1 MEQDLDLK
9 NNISATDKIDEIRLA
24 LNSETGNQIIWVLV
38 EGEDDCKIYPKFLD
52 EIKAS
57 VEFVSGGKGQLM
69 IALNALAK
77 ETKQVIG
84 IQDADF
90 LHIDKNYPAVTN
102 LFYTDYHDIE
112 MTMLSFDEVR
122 CNFFTEYRM
131 LKKRYDNIW
140 QNVLQESSYIAY
152 IRWYNEKN
160 NCKIRFSE
168 LGYGDNLTEMSDGK
182 ISLKNKDLLQTL
194 NARSQNKTEE
204 LTGENIDKFITINKT
219 DDLLNLCNGHD
230 ITALLS
236 LIIGGRVSHKEFCRH
251 LRLSFTFQHFS
262 QTRLYSEIAGW
273 QIKYGYSILK
283 NAAGEVVNGQYRYFV
298 SSPSVLS

>member
-1 MEQDLDLK
+1 MKQELDLK
-9 NNISATDKIDEIRLA
+9 NNTFANDKIDEIRLA
-24 LNSETGNQIIWVLV
+24 LNSEIGNQIIWVLV

-52 EIKAS
+52 ETKAS
-57 VEFVSGGKGQLM
+57 VEFVNGGKGQLT
-69 IALNALAK
+69 IALSALTK

-112 MTMLSFDEVR
+112 MTMLSFEEVR

-131 LKKRYDNIW
+131 QDKRNDIW
-140 QNVLQESSYIAY
+140 QNVLQEASYIAY

-160 NCKIRFSE
+160 NCKILFSG
-168 LGYGDNLTEMSDGK
+168 LGYGDNLTEISDRE
-182 ISLKNKDLLQTL
+182 ISLKNQDLLQAL
-194 NARSQNKTEE
+194 NVRSQNKTEV
-204 LTGENIDKFITINKT
+204 LTNENIDNFIITNKT

-230 ITALLS
+230 ITAFLS
-236 LIIGGRVSHKEFCRH
+236 LIVGGRVSHKEFCRH
-251 LRLSFTFQHFS
+251 LRLSFIFQHFS
-262 QTRLYSEIAGW
+262 QTKLYSEIADW

-283 NAAGEVVNGQYRYFV
+283 NVA
-298 SSPSVLS
+298 